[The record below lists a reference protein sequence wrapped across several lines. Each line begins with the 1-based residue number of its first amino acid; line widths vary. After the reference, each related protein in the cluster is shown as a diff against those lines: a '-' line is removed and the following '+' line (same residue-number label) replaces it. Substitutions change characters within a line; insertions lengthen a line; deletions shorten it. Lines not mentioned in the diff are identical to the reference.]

1 MRTDTQTMP
10 RNHSYTLSETLT
22 VYQGGVSSSLKSIDY
37 GYYPLFPDFGEE
49 RMTVSCL
56 HETLLTT

>member
-22 VYQGGVSSSLKSIDY
+22 IYQGGGIK
-37 GYYPLFPDFGEE
+37 
-49 RMTVSCL
+49 
-56 HETLLTT
+56 